1 MKSELKYAD
10 VVDAPV
16 GKLKTAADDWSEM
29 VTKLETLADD
39 ARNGMKAKSDKADW
53 DGVNAGVTKPFI
65 AKTAK
70 EFEDAAA
77 EAKGIKLL
85 LADAHTS
92 FRIAKDELVRIRDE
106 EAGKA
111 GILISAA
118 GKVSPRYDLE
128 GDVGARNDPD
138 YPEALQRQ
146 KAAVITWQK
155 RIDRL
160 VEDCSDADD
169 SLRRALLANVQGG
182 NDFSAPKFSSLD
194 AEQVD
199 RAADLMRTVT
209 GEGGTAR
216 NLKALKALEDIIDDN
231 RDDPEFA
238 TGFYRRLGAEGT
250 LEAYT
255 KMSLDATSL
264 GPLGQD
270 RASMVRNMQN
280 DMGAMLGLATQ
291 TSTPNH
297 LDATWTTQ
305 LLKAGRK
312 EMDVSRVTGIGTKV
326 YGYQALGA
334 LLREGTY
341 DKDFL
346 TTVGR
351 DMVALDKK
359 NPEIWSQNLPSD
371 LKMAISL
378 DETGGKGFNPMTGL
392 MEAMSNNPA
401 AATEFFNEG
410 IREDT
415 NKDGIV
421 TLSDAEIKG
430 KDAQGVVDYMLDKK
444 PTADWY
450 DAAGNGEYTPGQTA
464 MGNALEA
471 AVTGRVP
478 GDDDAPP
485 VSHSKAMAEVMEQVV
500 EKIGTEPELVAAKP
514 GDPPGPLNGLSQQ
527 FGNMAAEY
535 MPDLQATA
543 ENGAGQ
549 IKPFGELAEFEKSQM
564 AGFLGSVAQ
573 DPQAYGAITNA
584 QQAYTTALVSD
595 AFSHPE
601 AHHDMGEAVRNAV
614 HPGGEIAGMMTE
626 ARAQAVHEAKSHEAE
641 ECDKGT
647 ADNAKWT
654 NRVLSAAGA
663 KYLEMVPL
671 AGDVVGWV
679 QEDVTEAALESAK
692 EDTSGEARRETG
704 TGYTDSETAAKNA
717 AVAAVD
723 AGGRAAGLTPE
734 QVNDYKGSA
743 STQTAT
749 AHSVGRDLV
758 ASSMPRGK

>member
-1 MKSELKYAD
+1 MKSGLTYAD

-16 GKLKTAADDWSEM
+16 GKLKAAADDWAEM
-29 VTKLETLADD
+29 VTKLEILADD
-39 ARNGMKAKSDKADW
+39 ARNGMKAKADKADW
-53 DGVNAGVTKPFI
+53 DGVNAAVTKPFI
-65 AKTAK
+65 SKTAK
-70 EFEDAAA
+70 ELEDAAA

-92 FRIAKDELVRIRDE
+92 FKIARDELVRIRDE

-118 GKVSPRYDLE
+118 GKVTPRHDLKD
-128 GDVGARNDPD
+128 DVGARHEPG
-138 YPEALQRQ
+138 YPEALHKQETAV
-146 KAAVITWQK
+146 AAWQK

-160 VEDCSDADD
+160 VEDCSDADE
-169 SLRRALLANVQGG
+169 SLKRALLANVRDAK
-182 NDFSAPKFSSLD
+182 DFSAPKFSSLD

-199 RAADLMRTVT
+199 RAAALMKTVT

-216 NLKALKALEDIIDDN
+216 NVKALKALGDLIDDN

-238 TGFYRRLGAEGT
+238 TAFYRRLGAEGT

-255 KMSLDATSL
+255 KLSLDATSL
-264 GPLGQD
+264 GPAGQD
-270 RASMVRNMQN
+270 RAAVVRNMQS

-305 LLKAGRK
+305 LLKAGRE
-312 EMDVSRVTGIGTKV
+312 EMDVSAVTGIGTKV

-359 NPEIWSQNLPSD
+359 NPEIWAQNLPHD
-371 LKMAISL
+371 LKMAINL

-401 AATEFFNEG
+401 ASTEFFNEG

-444 PTADWY
+444 PMADWY
-450 DAAGNGEYTPGQTA
+450 DAVVDGESTPGQTA

-485 VSHSKAMAEVMEQVV
+485 VSHSKAMAQVMEQVV

-549 IKPFGELAEFEKSQM
+549 IKPFGEPAEFEKSQM

-595 AFSHPE
+595 AFSHPDN
-601 AHHDMGEAVRNAV
+601 HHDMGEAVRNAV

-626 ARAQAVHEAKSHEAE
+626 ARAQAVHEVKSHEAE
-641 ECDKGT
+641 EYDKGT
-647 ADNAKWT
+647 EDNAKWV
-654 NRVLSAAGA
+654 NRVITAAGA

-679 QEDVTEAALESAK
+679 QEDVTEAALKSAEK
-692 EDTSGEARRETG
+692 DTSGEARRESG
-704 TGYTDSETAAKNA
+704 NGYTDSETAAKNA

-723 AGGRAAGLTPE
+723 AGGRAAGLTSD